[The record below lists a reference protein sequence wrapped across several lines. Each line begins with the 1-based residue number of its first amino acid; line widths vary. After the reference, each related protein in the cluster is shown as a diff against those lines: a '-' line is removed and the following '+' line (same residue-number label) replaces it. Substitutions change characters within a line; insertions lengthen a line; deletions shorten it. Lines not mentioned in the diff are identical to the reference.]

1 MRVRTANIRNPS
13 LSTVASLQTSD
24 GKENAV
30 FDGKNCRFVAYAR
43 KGGDI
48 CFDIFI
54 FVRLF
59 LQSAFRLKVRL

>member
-1 MRVRTANIRNPS
+1 MRVRIANIRNPS
-13 LSTVASLQTSD
+13 LSTVASLQTRG
-24 GKENAV
+24 GKENVV
-30 FDGKNCRFVAYAR
+30 FDGKNCRFVVYAR

-48 CFDIFI
+48 CFDI